1 MAWFK
6 MFKFPAV
13 EQKIEE
19 TIKSVTYN
27 EYKLDTRSLF
37 NYLDIKATEVEFDDR
52 NIQGMIEIK
61 ENKCYIRV
69 EKRLYIARKIFT
81 AVHQVGHYISYLCN
95 SYSHVKLKND
105 KLLERNT
112 ITQSNDCEKEADEI
126 AGRLLMPKHKV
137 EEYLVEYENK
147 LEEDRDLSI
156 DIMAF
161 RFSVSV
167 PAMSYRL
174 YNLGYTV

>member
-1 MAWFK
+1 
-6 MFKFPAV
+6 MFGLL
-13 EQKIEE
+13 EQKVRE

-27 EYKLDTRSLF
+27 GYKLDTQSLF

-81 AVHQVGHYISYLCN
+81 AVHEVGHYISYLCN
-95 SYSHVKLKND
+95 SCSYFKLKND
-105 KLLERNT
+105 KLLEKNT
-112 ITQSNDCEKEADEI
+112 IAQSNDCEKEADEI
-126 AGRLLMPKHKV
+126 ASILLMPKHKV

-161 RFSVSV
+161 RFGVSV
-167 PAMSYRL
+167 PAMSCRL

>member
-1 MAWFK
+1 MVWFK
-6 MFKFPAV
+6 MFAV
-13 EQKIEE
+13 LEQKVRE

-27 EYKLDTRSLF
+27 GYKLDTQSLF
-37 NYLDIKATEVEFDDR
+37 NYLNIKATEVEFDDR

-81 AVHQVGHYISYLCN
+81 AVHQVGHYISYL
-95 SYSHVKLKND
+95 YDSHSRSQLEKKGQW
-105 KLLERNT
+105 LERNT

-126 AGRLLMPKHKV
+126 AGRLLMPKHNV

-161 RFSVSV
+161 RFGVSV
-167 PAMSYRL
+167 PAMSCRL